1 MQVYQRR
8 LWGAA
13 LGALC
18 LLWASL
24 ASGAE
29 FTATLISKAGGQE
42 IPGKVFVKGAN
53 VRNEIQAMGQTG
65 IHITRPDKK
74 LTYIILPQQKA
85 YAEMPI
91 TANLQ
96 KNMMTMSE
104 KDKANLKKIGEETIS
119 GLVCDKYETTLSHQG
134 KPLNFAIWIARDL
147 GVPVKMISENGTF
160 GMEYKDIKKGE
171 VADSLFEPPPGYR
184 KVEMPFGM
192 SPSK

>member
-1 MQVYQRR
+1 
-8 LWGAA
+8 
-13 LGALC
+13 
-18 LLWASL
+18 
-24 ASGAE
+24 
-29 FTATLISKAGGQE
+29 
-42 IPGKVFVKGAN
+42 
-53 VRNEIQAMGQTG
+53 MGQTG

-134 KPLNFAIWIARDL
+134 R
-147 GVPVKMISENGTF
+147 
-160 GMEYKDIKKGE
+160 
-171 VADSLFEPPPGYR
+171 
-184 KVEMPFGM
+184 
-192 SPSK
+192 SP